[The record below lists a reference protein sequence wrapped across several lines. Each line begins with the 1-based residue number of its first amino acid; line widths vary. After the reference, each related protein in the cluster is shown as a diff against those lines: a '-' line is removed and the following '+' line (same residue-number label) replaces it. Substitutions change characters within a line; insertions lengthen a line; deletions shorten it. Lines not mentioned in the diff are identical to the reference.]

1 MHIDWFILK
10 RMIRS
15 EKGNQQ
21 FSKPVIR
28 IAMASIALGL
38 GIMIL
43 AGSIVSGFKKEITEK
58 LSGITAH
65 IQVTKLTSSSSLETE
80 PISLSDTVMQKI
92 KNIDGVLHIQ
102 PFSIKHGI
110 LKTKKEIQ
118 GVVVKGVDNNY
129 DWTFLQ
135 QHIKSGNILQA
146 EKKDSIPDKRILISK
161 IIADQL
167 EIKAKDSIYI
177 YYLSQYKKPRYSSS
191 DALLSN
197 YSMIY
202 NDSIIES
209 KPSAM
214 KVKVEGIYESGM
226 VEMDQQLI
234 LADMELV
241 QLMYKWNDKQI
252 SGYEINISDYQL
264 LDSLTW
270 MVDDQL
276 PASHYVSNIRENYPE
291 IFEWLPT
298 IDINSTIITVL
309 MITVS
314 IMAMIST
321 LLILILEKTTFI
333 GILKAMGMNN
343 FQLRKIFIYHS
354 IFIILQG
361 MMYGNLIGIG
371 LCWIQKKWGLIK
383 LDIESYYLSEVPI
396 HLDLIHIISLN
407 VLTFLI
413 CIIALLV
420 PSYLVSRISPV
431 KAIRMD

>member
-1 MHIDWFILK
+1 
-10 RMIRS
+10 
-15 EKGNQQ
+15 
-21 FSKPVIR
+21 
-28 IAMASIALGL
+28 
-38 GIMIL
+38 
-43 AGSIVSGFKKEITEK
+43 
-58 LSGITAH
+58 
-65 IQVTKLTSSSSLETE
+65 
-80 PISLSDTVMQKI
+80 
-92 KNIDGVLHIQ
+92 
-102 PFSIKHGI
+102 
-110 LKTKKEIQ
+110 
-118 GVVVKGVDNNY
+118 
-129 DWTFLQ
+129 
-135 QHIKSGNILQA
+135 
-146 EKKDSIPDKRILISK
+146 
-161 IIADQL
+161 
-167 EIKAKDSIYI
+167 
-177 YYLSQYKKPRYSSS
+177 
-191 DALLSN
+191 
-197 YSMIY
+197 
-202 NDSIIES
+202 
-209 KPSAM
+209 
-214 KVKVEGIYESGM
+214 
-226 VEMDQQLI
+226 
-234 LADMELV
+234 
-241 QLMYKWNDKQI
+241 
-252 SGYEINISDYQL
+252 
-264 LDSLTW
+264 

-343 FQLRKIFIYHS
+343 LQLRKIFIYHS
-354 IFIILQG
+354 VFIILQG